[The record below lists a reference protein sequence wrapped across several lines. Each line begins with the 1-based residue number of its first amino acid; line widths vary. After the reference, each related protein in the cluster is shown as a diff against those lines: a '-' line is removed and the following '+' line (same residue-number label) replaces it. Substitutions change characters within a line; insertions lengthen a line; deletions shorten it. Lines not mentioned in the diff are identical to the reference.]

1 MSYFAAALAKGPA
14 GWTAAELDLGR
25 PADLADVEEV
35 AELLRDFDTEAKVSL
50 LFVEVD
56 DEYLAILRL
65 DEGEDLRVF
74 GSDAGFVDESPLG
87 AVLLGEE
94 DRPGP
99 IDLPD
104 DDEDYDDSGDDL
116 ATEPP
121 PGPEDVEPVG
131 DTELLADLGVS
142 GKRLVGLCA
151 AEGLMPSDVTAEIA
165 GVLGCADEVE
175 ELR

>member
-1 MSYFAAALAKGPA
+1 MSYFAVAVAKSPS
-14 GWTAAELDLGR
+14 GWSADELDLGR
-25 PADLADVEEV
+25 PSDLSDVEEV
-35 AELLRDFDTEAKVSL
+35 AELLRDLDSDATVSL

-74 GSDAGFVDESPLG
+74 GSDAAFVDESPLG

-104 DDEDYDDSGDDL
+104 EDFESDEEYTDD
-116 ATEPP
+116 PP
-121 PGPEDVEPVG
+121 APTDDVEPVG
-131 DTELLADLGVS
+131 DADLLADLGIS
-142 GKRLVGLCA
+142 GAKLRALVA
-151 AEGLMPSDVTAEIA
+151 AEGMMPSDVTAEICTIL
-165 GVLGCADEVE
+165 GVGDEVE

>member
-1 MSYFAAALAKGPA
+1 MSYFAAALAKGPS

-25 PADLADVEEV
+25 PSDLADVEEV

-104 DDEDYDDSGDDL
+104 DDEEYDSEDYV
-116 ATEPP
+116 AEPP
-121 PGPEDVEPVG
+121 AGPDDVEPVG
-131 DTELLADLGVS
+131 DSELLADLGVS
-142 GKRLVGLCA
+142 GKRLVGLCG
-151 AEGLMPSDVTAEIA
+151 AEGMMPSDVTAEIA
-165 GVLGCADEVE
+165 SVLGCADEVE